1 MRNPLSF
8 KGLLAAALLLPGI
21 GASAYDFE
29 YEGLYY
35 NILSESERTVEV
47 TYPETEGR
55 PDYYTELTDVVIPET
70 VTFGS
75 VKYTV
80 TAVGASAFFQSSIT
94 SVKIPNTVT
103 RIGGTAFTDSY
114 SLTNIEMSSKVDTIM
129 NGAFCDTKIESIDL
143 GDSLVYIGASAFANC
158 RQLKAIDIP
167 STVEEINT
175 EIKYLYDGS
184 EVPFEGS
191 AVIYVPIFG
200 GCSSLPEINV
210 DENNKNYASVDGV
223 LYTKDLKTM
232 LSCPTGYEKET
243 VAIPEG
249 TEEINDHAFYYC
261 RSLKYIDIPKNIREV
276 TGKETVPFEGCDSLR
291 EINVVEDNQHY
302 ASVDGVL
309 YDKDRTTM
317 ILCPSN
323 YGHETIAIPEETMYI
338 ESYAIYSVKRLTH
351 VDLPK
356 NLGRIFGL
364 GTYDGPFR
372 NCSNLRE
379 INVAEGNQH
388 YYSFD
393 GVLYIKNDYE
403 GDSLVVCPSR
413 KENVE
418 ILDGIKYIGDYAFD
432 GCNLIES
439 LVIPSSVVEIYDNA
453 IDCYN
458 LTSLEIGSG
467 VTYIGSW
474 AINASN
480 LVTLK
485 CHAVTPPT
493 VEGNRFNFDS
503 DFYTNVTLMVPDGSK
518 ELYASTEPWSNFVN
532 IEEMTATGIGGVEAG
547 DVVISADGGTLTVSG
562 LADGCTVEV
571 YTLDGKQVYGGKGGS
586 ISGLGSGVYVVKAG
600 GKTVKVVL

>member
-1 MRNPLSF
+1 MFF

-47 TYPETEGR
+47 THPETDGR

-70 VTFGS
+70 VTFGNA
-75 VKYTV
+75 VYTV
-80 TAVGASAFFQSSIT
+80 KAVGASAFYNSSIT

-103 RIGGTAFTDSY
+103 RIGGTAFGDSY
-114 SLTNIEMSSKVDTIM
+114 SLANIEMSNKVDTIM
-129 NGAFCDTKIESIDL
+129 NGAFYSTKIESIDL

-158 RQLKAIDIP
+158 RQLKTINIP
-167 STVEEINT
+167 STVEAINT
-175 EIKYLYDGS
+175 ELETWLGAS
-184 EVPFEGS
+184 FEGS

-243 VAIPEG
+243 IAIPEE
-249 TEEINDHAFYYC
+249 TEVINDYAFYDC
-261 RSLKYIDIPKNIREV
+261 ISLKYIDLPKNIREIA
-276 TGKETVPFEGCDSLR
+276 GETEPFEGCDSLHV
-291 EINVVEDNQHY
+291 INVVEDNQHY

-309 YDKDRTTM
+309 YDKDLTTM

-338 ESYAIYSVKRLTH
+338 ESYAISSVKRLTY

-356 NLGRIFGL
+356 NVVFIEGL
-364 GTYDGPFR
+364 GTSGGPFR
-372 NCSNLRE
+372 NCYNLRE

-388 YYSFD
+388 YYSSD
-393 GVLYIKNDYE
+393 GVLYIKNDYD

-467 VTYIGSW
+467 VTYIGSG

-485 CHAVTPPT
+485 CHAVNPPT
-493 VEGNRFNFDS
+493 VEGNRLNFDS
-503 DFYTNVTLMVPDGSK
+503 DFYTNVTLKVPDGSK

-532 IEEMTATGIGGVEAG
+532 IEEMTATGIGSVEAG

-562 LADGCTVEV
+562 LADGCKVEV

-586 ISGLGSGVYVVKAG
+586 IGGLGSGVYVVKAG